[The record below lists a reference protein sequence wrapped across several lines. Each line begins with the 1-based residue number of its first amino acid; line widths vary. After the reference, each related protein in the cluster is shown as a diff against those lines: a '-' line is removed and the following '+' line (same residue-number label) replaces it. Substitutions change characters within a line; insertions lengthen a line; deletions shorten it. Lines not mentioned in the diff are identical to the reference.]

1 MGQSKTIAKDYEE
14 QSFAPEDDEIYR
26 KIKAGEQAKPFL
38 TGKSFD
44 ERLHIFEH
52 NGQGSNISE
61 YISTPELVANQSRL
75 NENYK
80 QSSQTMVT

>member
-1 MGQSKTIAKDYEE
+1 
-14 QSFAPEDDEIYR
+14 
-26 KIKAGEQAKPFL
+26 L
-38 TGKSFD
+38 TGEVFD

-80 QSSQTMVT
+80 